1 MVLTFLGLEV
11 TPEAT
16 FALRRFPKL
25 DSIEQLLA
33 ALQRHIAGAPT
44 TPESFRELQRA
55 CSLDSQTA
63 GGLFSGTLW
72 LLRTAMRSALQPKA
86 LAVEF
91 ADIKVPAHFVPPL
104 VAAVTE
110 GRAALAAEQ
119 QDESLGLPS
128 LQELRWRLDVSIS
141 TSSLHRVLRPH
152 LTLQTDLSDG
162 TSHCFYASKERF
174 DELRYTVARLIND
187 MQGAEARLPPLV
199 EAAVDRRGSVQ

>member
-1 MVLTFLGLEV
+1 
-11 TPEAT
+11 
-16 FALRRFPKL
+16 
-25 DSIEQLLA
+25 
-33 ALQRHIAGAPT
+33 
-44 TPESFRELQRA
+44 
-55 CSLDSQTA
+55 
-63 GGLFSGTLW
+63 
-72 LLRTAMRSALQPKA
+72 MRSALQPKA

-162 TSHCFYASKERF
+162 TSHAFYASKERF